1 MSSGGEKRVRIGI
14 IGCGIAGQAAAIG
27 LTRDGHDVTV
37 VERFAAARPVGAGL
51 LLQPSGLQVLER
63 LGARDEAERW
73 GARIQELDGRT
84 PRGRRVLDL
93 NYGAAHGLGIHRG
106 ALFHLLHERMM
117 RSGAKLLLRF
127 EVARVETP
135 EAPVLVAKD
144 GRREGPFDLVLD
156 CAGAHDG
163 ARDDLGLH
171 LKAPLYL
178 WGALWCAVPD
188 RAGAWTER
196 LRQTYDGAHTM
207 MGVLPIGQAPDADG
221 PHVAWFWSLKLAE
234 YEAQKAAGL
243 GVLKQRAL
251 AVWPAIAP
259 LLEEITSFDQLAL
272 ATYRDVVMRP
282 WHKGRV
288 LVLGDAAH
296 GTSPQLGQ
304 GANLAL
310 IDALTI
316 THCLAKTCDAEAAL
330 ALYERRRR
338 PHIAYYQLASRAL
351 TPAFQSH
358 SRVMAWL
365 RDTFLVGAR
374 YVPLGGYVT
383 RTTLSGIRKLP
394 WGLWRLPD

>member
-1 MSSGGEKRVRIGI
+1 VRIGI

-27 LTRDGHDVTV
+27 LARDGHDVTV
-37 VERFAAARPVGAGL
+37 VERFAVARPLGAGL

-63 LGARDEAERW
+63 LGARAEAESW

-93 NYGAAHGLGIHRG
+93 NYGALHGLGIHRG
-106 ALFHLLHERMM
+106 ALFHLLHARMLA
-117 RSGAKLLLRF
+117 SGAKLLLGF
-127 EVARVETP
+127 ETVAVETP
-135 EAPVLVAKD
+135 QSPVLVAKD
-144 GRREGPFDLVLD
+144 GQREGPFDLVLD

-163 ARDDLGLH
+163 ARDSLGARV
-171 LKAPLYL
+171 KAPLYP

-188 RAGAWTER
+188 PASTWTMR
-196 LRQTYDGAHTM
+196 LRQIYDGAHTM
-207 MGVLPIGQAPDADG
+207 MGVLPIGRAPDAQG
-221 PHVAWFWSLKLAE
+221 PHVAWFWSLPLKE
-234 YEAQKAAGL
+234 YETQKAAGL
-243 GVLKQRAL
+243 AALKARAL
-251 AVWPAIAP
+251 AVWPQIAP
-259 LLEEITSFDQLAL
+259 LLDEIKSFDQLAL

-282 WHKGRV
+282 WRSGRV
-288 LVLGDAAH
+288 LVMGDAAH

-316 THCLAKTCDAEAAL
+316 AHCLRRTNDAGAAL
-330 ALYERRRR
+330 ALYEKMRR
-338 PHIAYYQLASRAL
+338 PHVAYYQLTSRAL

-374 YVPLGGYVT
+374 YVPFGGYVT